1 MFQENIEWDGIRNKR
16 YWNFCEICYI
26 NMVDISRKMYA
37 TNGIKTIVVND
48 GMLWIIEKHTEE
60 ELPHKNV

>member
-16 YWNFCEICYI
+16 YWNFCEIYHI

-37 TNGIKTIVVND
+37 WNGTKTIVVND
-48 GMLWIIEKHTEE
+48 GMLWIIEKHIKE
-60 ELPHKNV
+60 ELRHKNV

>member
-16 YWNFCEICYI
+16 YWNFCEIYHI

-37 TNGIKTIVVND
+37 RNGAKTIVVND
-48 GMLWIIEKHTEE
+48 GMLWIIEKHIKE
-60 ELPHKNV
+60 ELRHKNV

>member
-1 MFQENIEWDGIRNKR
+1 
-16 YWNFCEICYI
+16 
-26 NMVDISRKMYA
+26 MVDISRKMYA

-48 GMLWIIEKHTEE
+48 GMLWIIEKHLEE